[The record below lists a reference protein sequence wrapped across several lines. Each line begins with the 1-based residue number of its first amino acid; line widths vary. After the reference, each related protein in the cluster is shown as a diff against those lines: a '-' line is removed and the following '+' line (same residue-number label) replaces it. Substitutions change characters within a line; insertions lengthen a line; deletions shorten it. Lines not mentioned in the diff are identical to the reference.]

1 MQGKDTVNSTFHQ
14 LFRPIFNKNFLE
26 HLKKLGV
33 DKYIKKLSALQLII
47 LVVYAQLEQL
57 SGLRDISNSLNN
69 KNLSKAIKLNSI
81 SFSQVSR
88 KLKDLPSGVLNILF
102 KSLATEIIKDVG
114 VNALNKHLG
123 RIHLID
129 SSTISLCLSQYRWAE
144 FRKTKG
150 GIKLHLRLRFFE
162 EGVIP
167 EKAIITPAK
176 PSDKTQMDVLVVEE
190 KGAINVFDR
199 IYVDYKKFDSYCKN
213 GVRFVT
219 RLKKNAIKHIVEELP
234 VDPNSPIKK
243 HQIVYLGNPV
253 TYKMKH
259 KLRLIETEDTEGNPI
274 IIITNV
280 FELKPEEI
288 GDIYRNRW
296 QIEIFFKWLK
306 QHLKVKHFYGK
317 SKQAVQNQLFIALIT
332 YCLLKLLE
340 LKTGYKGPLL
350 TIKRLLHTCLYE
362 PFNSFVKKLYKRPIR
377 YSRGRRRQLDH
388 EAIYQETLRQVIADE
403 TDHLAD
409 LTYDPVIL

>member
-1 MQGKDTVNSTFHQ
+1 M
-14 LFRPIFNKNFLE
+14 
-26 HLKKLGV
+26 
-33 DKYIKKLSALQLII
+33 IKK
-47 LVVYAQLEQL
+47 
-57 SGLRDISNSLNN
+57 
-69 KNLSKAIKLNSI
+69 LSKAIKLNSI

-88 KLKDLPSGVLNILF
+88 KLKDLPLGVLNILF

-176 PSDKTQMDVLVVEE
+176 PSDKTQMDALVVEE

-199 IYVDYKKFDSYCKN
+199 IYVDYKKFDSYCEN

-234 VDPNSPIKK
+234 VGPYSPIKK

-259 KLRLIETEDTEGNPI
+259 KLRLIKTEDTEGNPI
-274 IIITNV
+274 IIITND

-317 SKQAVQNQLFIALIT
+317 SKQAIQNQLFIALIT

-340 LKTGYKGPLL
+340 LKTGYKGPFL

-362 PFNSFVKKLYKRPIR
+362 PFNSFVKKLYKKPIR
-377 YSRGRRRQLDH
+377 HSRGRRRQPDH
-388 EAIYQETLRQVIADE
+388 EVIYQETLRQVIADE
-403 TDHLAD
+403 ADHLDD
-409 LTYDPVIL
+409 LTYAPVIL

>member
-14 LFRPIFNKNFLE
+14 LFKPIFNKNFQE

-33 DKYIKKLSALQLII
+33 DKYIKKLSALQLIV

-162 EGVIP
+162 KGVIP

-176 PSDKTQMDVLVVEE
+176 PSDKTQMDALVVEE

-199 IYVDYKKFDSYCKN
+199 IYVDYKKFDSYCEN
-213 GVRFVT
+213 NVRFVT

-234 VDPNSPIKK
+234 VDPYSPIKK

-274 IIITNV
+274 IIITND

-377 YSRGRRRQLDH
+377 HSRGRRRQLDH
-388 EAIYQETLRQVIADE
+388 EVIYQETLRQVIADE
-403 TDHLAD
+403 ADHLDD